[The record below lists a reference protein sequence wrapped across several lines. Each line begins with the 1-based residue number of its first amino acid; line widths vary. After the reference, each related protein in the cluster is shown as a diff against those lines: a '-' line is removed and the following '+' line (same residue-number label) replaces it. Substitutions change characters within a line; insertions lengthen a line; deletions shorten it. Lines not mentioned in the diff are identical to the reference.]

1 MGRGWPSD
9 RVRGIRASPQLGG
22 GAEFPFRCLAQI
34 WLVIFEIEYSLFEM
48 GEGHY
53 VTAWKGLWLKMTLL
67 LLVASAQAEVVPWPL
82 TGLAV
87 AGDGA
92 SRVDCANNLHQ
103 IGYAAKRFANDTGH
117 FPSAFRELTNYLESP
132 KPLLCPA
139 NAAHSPPASWADLDW
154 DAVDYELVPG
164 ANPADPVTRLCQCK
178 IHNNSVNADGFVA
191 TQDDYHA
198 GWPAVIA
205 HPLDEEAT
213 PGSTVRFE
221 MKITA
226 NALQPLSY
234 QWRREHLY
242 YLTNVAFVTDTNAPD
257 GGFYQTNR
265 NAKFTVT
272 LLPGETNTVYSIAN
286 AQTNQADYYSVAISN
301 SLGVAISQHA
311 RLIVDSRV
319 AVFAANDYWFA
330 IRCQN
335 NLRQIRL
342 LARIMETFYP
352 DQAITNFSQMLN
364 YDGSPMFEWPVLLY
378 CPADKART
386 APADWNNFDFSN
398 TSYEILPH
406 PSIEEDPVAPFCQCK
421 VHHYYAAMD
430 GSVRYATNSPLLVG
444 LLEDQT
450 ATFGSD
456 AVIRANALGL
466 PPLTYTWYKDGQ
478 PVLTTTNRTLTL
490 SNVVR
495 GDAGMYSVVVSNSVG
510 RVQSNTATLT
520 VQIPQRLA
528 NPQSLSQ
535 GVLQLSSAYADGWP
549 VSPGELAGFEV
560 QVSPN
565 LLDWTTLAN
574 SLSVSNGLLILQ
586 DNNSANQTVRFYRII
601 QQ

>member
-1 MGRGWPSD
+1 MPHLSLVVVPSSHLD
-9 RVRGIRASPQLGG
+9 VLLKSW
-22 GAEFPFRCLAQI
+22 LA
-34 WLVIFEIEYSLFEM
+34 IFEIQFSLVEM

-53 VTAWKGLWLKMTLL
+53 LTVWKGLWLKMTLL

-82 TGLAV
+82 TGTAV
-87 AGDGA
+87 AKDGA
-92 SRVDCANNLHQ
+92 LRIDCANNLHQ

-132 KPLLCPA
+132 NPLLCPA

-154 DAVDYELVPG
+154 DAMDYELVPG
-164 ANPADPVTRLCQCK
+164 ANPVDPVTRLCQCK
-178 IHNNSVNADGFVA
+178 IHNNFVNAGGFVT
-191 TQDDYHA
+191 TQDGYHA
-198 GWPAVIA
+198 GWPAVIV

-221 MKITA
+221 VKITA
-226 NALQPLSY
+226 NALQPLSF

-242 YLTNVAFVTDTNAPD
+242 FVTNVSFITDTNLSD
-257 GGFYQTNR
+257 GGFYRTNR
-265 NAKFTVT
+265 EARFTVAE
-272 LLPGETNTVYSIAN
+272 LPGETSAVYVMQN
-286 AQTNQADYYSVAISN
+286 VTTNVYDYYSVAISN
-301 SLGVAISQHA
+301 ALGVALSQRA
-311 RLIVDSRV
+311 RPLVLSVV
-319 AVFAANDYWFA
+319 ATRATNDYWLGLG
-330 IRCQN
+330 CEN

-342 LARIMETFYP
+342 LAGIRGAFYP

-364 YDGSPMFEWPVLLY
+364 YDRSPMFEWPVLLY

-406 PSIEEDPVAPFCQCK
+406 PSIEEDPVTPFCQCK

-466 PPLTYTWYKDGQ
+466 PPLTYTWYKDGL

-490 SNVVR
+490 TNVVR
-495 GDAGMYSVVVSNSVG
+495 GDAGMYSVVVSNSAG
-510 RVQSNTATLT
+510 SVQSSSTTLT
-520 VQIPQRLA
+520 VRIPQRLA
-528 NPQSLSQ
+528 NPQFPSQ
-535 GVLQLSSAYADGWP
+535 GVLHLSSAYADGWP

>member
-1 MGRGWPSD
+1 MPHLSLVVVPSSHLD
-9 RVRGIRASPQLGG
+9 VLLKSW
-22 GAEFPFRCLAQI
+22 LA
-34 WLVIFEIEYSLFEM
+34 IFEIEYSLFEM

-53 VTAWKGLWLKMTLL
+53 LTAWKGLWLKVTLL

-82 TGLAV
+82 TGTAV
-87 AGDGA
+87 AKDGA
-92 SRVDCANNLHQ
+92 LRIDCVNNLHQ

-117 FPSAFRELTNYLESP
+117 FPSSFQDLTNYLDSP

-139 NAAHSPPASWADLDW
+139 NAAHSPSMSWPDLDW
-154 DAVDYELVPG
+154 NAVDFELVPG
-164 ANPADPVTRLCQCK
+164 ANPADPATRLCQCK
-178 IHNNSVNADGFVA
+178 IHDNFVNADGFVA
-191 TQDDYHA
+191 TQDGYHA
-198 GWPAVIA
+198 GWPAIIA
-205 HPLDEEAT
+205 HPMTQDAT
-213 PGSTVRFE
+213 PGSTVQFE
-221 MKITA
+221 VRIVT
-226 NALQPLSY
+226 NALQPLSF

-242 YLTNVAFVTDTNAPD
+242 FVTNVTFIADPNVPD

-265 NAKFTVT
+265 QANFTLT
-272 LLPGETNTVYSIAN
+272 LLPEGINTIYFIAS
-286 AQTNQADYYSVAISN
+286 AQTNQTDYYSVGISN
-301 SLGVAISQHA
+301 SLGVAVSQRA
-311 RLIVDSRV
+311 RLLV
-319 AVFAANDYWFA
+319 APVAAIRATNDYWSA
-330 IRCQN
+330 ARCLS

-342 LARIMETFYP
+342 LARIRETFYP
-352 DQAITNFSQMLN
+352 DQAITNFSQLLN
-364 YDGSPMFEWPVLLY
+364 YDGSPMFEWPILLF

-430 GSVRYATNSPLLVG
+430 GSVSYATNSPLLVG

-495 GDAGMYSVVVSNSVG
+495 GDAGMYSVVVSNSAG
-510 RVQSNTATLT
+510 SVQSSSTTLT
-520 VQIPQRLA
+520 VRIPQRLA
-528 NPQSLSQ
+528 NPQFPSQ
-535 GVLQLSSAYADGWP
+535 GVLHLSSAYADGWP

-565 LLDWTTLAN
+565 LVDWTTLAN

>member
-1 MGRGWPSD
+1 MA
-9 RVRGIRASPQLGG
+9 VARA
-22 GAEFPFRCLAQI
+22 GAGPEKVAPEVEFDVLLKF
-34 WLVIFEIEYSLFEM
+34 WLVILEIEYSLFGM

-53 VTAWKGLWLKMTLL
+53 LTAWKGLWLKMTLL
-67 LLVASAQAEVVPWPL
+67 LLVASAQADVVPWPL
-82 TGLAV
+82 TGTAV
-87 AGDGA
+87 AKDGA
-92 SRVDCANNLHQ
+92 LRIDCADNLHL

-132 KPLLCPA
+132 NPLLCPA

-154 DAVDYELVPG
+154 DAMDYELVPG
-164 ANPADPVTRLCQCK
+164 ANPADPVSRLCQCK
-178 IHNNSVNADGFVA
+178 IHNNFVNAGGFGTEQDG
-191 TQDDYHA
+191 YHA

-205 HPLDEEAT
+205 HPVDEEAT

-221 MKITA
+221 VKITA
-226 NALQPLSY
+226 NALQPLSF

-242 YLTNVAFVTDTNAPD
+242 FVTNVSFITNTNLSD
-257 GGFYQTNR
+257 GGFYRTNR
-265 NAKFTVT
+265 EARFTVAE
-272 LLPGETNTVYSIAN
+272 LPGETSAVYVMQN
-286 AQTNQADYYSVAISN
+286 VTTNVYDYYSVAISN
-301 SLGVAISQHA
+301 ALGVARSQRA
-311 RLIVDSRV
+311 RPLVLSVV
-319 AVFAANDYWFA
+319 ATRATNDYWFGL
-330 IRCQN
+330 RCQN

-342 LARIMETFYP
+342 LAGIRGAFYP

-364 YDGSPMFEWPVLLY
+364 YEGSPMFEWPVLLF

-398 TSYEILPH
+398 TSYEILSH
-406 PSIEEDPVAPFCQCK
+406 PSAEEHPAAPFCQCK

-430 GSVRYATNSPLLVG
+430 ASVSYATNSPLLVG

-456 AVIRANALGL
+456 AVIRVGALGL
-466 PPLTYTWYKDGQ
+466 APLTYVWYKNGQ
-478 PVLTTTNRTLTL
+478 PFLSATNGTLTL
-490 SNVVR
+490 TNVAR
-495 GDAGMYSVVVSNSVG
+495 ADGGLYSVLVSNAVG

-528 NPQSLSQ
+528 NPQFPSQ

-565 LLDWTTLAN
+565 LLDWATLAN